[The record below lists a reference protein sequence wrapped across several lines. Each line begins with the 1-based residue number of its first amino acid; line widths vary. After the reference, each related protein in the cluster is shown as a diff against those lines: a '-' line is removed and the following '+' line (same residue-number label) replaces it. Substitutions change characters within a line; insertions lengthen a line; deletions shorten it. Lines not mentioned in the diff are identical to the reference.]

1 MLFLDRKPLKTDQ
14 IIERAVRQLSQS
26 DPVLAGLIRQIGPC
40 RLGRAGR
47 NNYFAAL
54 VEAIVFQQLAG
65 NAAAAILARFRAL
78 YSSRRFPTP
87 AEIDSTPE
95 SQLFAAGLSPQ
106 KVTYIKEL
114 SRRIL
119 DGSFKLRNLSPM
131 EDEEI
136 IAHLTQVK
144 GIGRWTAE
152 MFLIFCMGRLDVLPV
167 GDLGIRKAVQKT
179 YGLGA
184 LPSVE
189 RLEQMGRRWQPY
201 RSVASWYLWAS
212 VDGK

>member
-1 MLFLDRKPLKTDQ
+1 MDRKQTQANQ
-14 IIERAVRQLSQS
+14 ITQRAARQLSQS
-26 DPVLAGLIRQIGPC
+26 DPALAGLIRRIGSC

-65 NAAAAILARFRAL
+65 NAAATILARFRAL

-106 KVTYIKEL
+106 KVSYIKEL

-152 MFLIFCMGRLDVLPV
+152 MFLIFCMGRLDVAAGGRPGHPQGRPKNLR
-167 GDLGIRKAVQKT
+167 LGRAAVC
-179 YGLGA
+179 
-184 LPSVE
+184 
-189 RLEQMGRRWQPY
+189 
-201 RSVASWYLWAS
+201 
-212 VDGK
+212 